1 MSSYLIVKVFI
12 VPLNQ
17 WKALNRNELIHSS
30 IVEDDDL
37 LSAFLSSKKKKK
49 KHKHEKDSD
58 QGMSD
63 KKSKKKRKDKKKF
76 KAEDLLQMLG
86 DTELP
91 WEDPEKLVQLNQVV
105 SMGSHLRYHKLLL

>member
-1 MSSYLIVKVFI
+1 M
-12 VPLNQ
+12 
-17 WKALNRNELIHSS
+17 
-30 IVEDDDL
+30 

-105 SMGSHLRYHKLLL
+105 SMGSHLRYQIFTIRDCV